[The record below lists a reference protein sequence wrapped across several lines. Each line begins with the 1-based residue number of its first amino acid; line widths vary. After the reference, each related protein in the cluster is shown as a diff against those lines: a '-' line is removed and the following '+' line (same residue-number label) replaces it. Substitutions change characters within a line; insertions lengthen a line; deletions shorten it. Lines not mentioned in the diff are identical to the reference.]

1 MKFDIKKA
9 AAIFAACIIVISVTA
24 CGKKKTTADYESE
37 TVIGSASENAAVIA
51 ELSDK
56 ITALT
61 VDSIEM
67 PTFSD
72 MQTAISLCRDS
83 VLNYLLTTKYSRFSG
98 NTSVLQK
105 AAKEYAS
112 LNITAA
118 VGTTDFEGELYN
130 LFNHGGN
137 IRHSDTE
144 RFRYMPKIEAY
155 IPAVQTQACTYSLD
169 IVSIDETEHTYR
181 MSFYCTRG
189 NDVSPEYLAVFVK
202 RDAGGTYIK
211 SLSQTAGEKV
221 NCRLTATIS

>member
-1 MKFDIKKA
+1 MKFTIKKIVA
-9 AAIFAACIIVISVTA
+9 FLAVLVIIISVTA
-24 CGKKKTTADYESE
+24 CGKKKTVTDYENE
-37 TVIGSASENAAVIA
+37 TVIGSASGDAAVIS

-56 ITALT
+56 ISALT

-83 VLNYLLTTKYSRFSG
+83 VLNYLLTTRYSRFSG

-105 AAKEYAS
+105 AAKEYS
-112 LNITAA
+112 SMNITAA

-144 RFRYMPKIEAY
+144 RFRYMSKIEAY
-155 IPAVQTQACTYSLD
+155 VPTVQTQACTYSLD
-169 IVSIDETEHTYR
+169 IVSINETEHTYR

-189 NDVSPEYLAVFVK
+189 EDVSPEYLAVFIK
-202 RDAGGTYIK
+202 RNSGGVYIK

-221 NCRLTATIS
+221 NCRLTGTIS